1 MSSRICSMLKTLT
14 DKEKR
19 NWKNHVNKLIFP
31 YNCTSHSST
40 KYSSSHL
47 LFGYKPRL
55 PIDSVL
61 DQSPKVN
68 NVISYEHYLCSWEE
82 AMRQAYSIAG
92 SKSKEKKVKDKNRRA
107 KEACLGPLHVSDI
120 VLVRNCTEHGGTKK
134 LRSYWENDIYKIVDW
149 SAARDKSRW
158 KDKERTA

>member
-1 MSSRICSMLKTLT
+1 MNCRICSMLKTLT

-19 NWKNHVNKLIFP
+19 NWKDHVNKLIFP

-40 KYSSSHL
+40 EYSSYHL

-134 LRSYWENDIYKIVDW
+134 LRSY
-149 SAARDKSRW
+149 
-158 KDKERTA
+158 